1 MRSARLSFAS
11 LTGHTIHC
19 RTVSVS
25 SCYAAPTCHTPHSY
39 PSHHHPPRPPPQ
51 LRKERAASS
60 LHSSN
65 VFSVVHRNYL
75 ALDSADAA
83 PQTVHLLP
91 VSRNPR
97 SRASGRSV

>member
-19 RTVSVS
+19 RTVSAS
-25 SCYAAPTCHTPHSY
+25 SCYAAPTCRTPHSY
-39 PSHHHPPRPPPQ
+39 PIRLHLPPQ
-51 LRKERAASS
+51 HWKERAASS
-60 LHSSN
+60 LHLLN

-91 VSRNPR
+91 VSRNLR
-97 SRASGRSV
+97 SRALGRSV